1 MSNLSQRLQKV
12 QIPFLESQPDLS
24 HLSLQ
29 DLMEKKI
36 SFGKAHH
43 GKTFEEVWQNEQTW
57 VSWFV
62 NRFANSTKAEHVIFL
77 KFVELKVERAE
88 ITGAAVPLTSQKE
101 VEKILHVSQ
110 TPTASMSKGPIPKA
124 KAKPMA
130 RNQMEATVWDLEEED
145 PELFE
150 VIHEDMPSEN
160 INQIQSLENRM
171 QGVES
176 ALASILHHLE
186 SMSIATAIPQ

>member
-110 TPTASMSKGPIPKA
+110 TPTASMSKGPIPKPRPSPWRGTRW
-124 KAKPMA
+124 KPQCGIWK
-130 RNQMEATVWDLEEED
+130 RKTR
-145 PELFE
+145 
-150 VIHEDMPSEN
+150 S
-160 INQIQSLENRM
+160 SSR
-171 QGVES
+171 
-176 ALASILHHLE
+176 
-186 SMSIATAIPQ
+186 